1 MFIFTPKSRLMAQ
14 TKSGIALGKVLA
26 IEVDEQTGKIVN
38 FSISAHRAIPAII
51 DRVLLVAW
59 NQVVEWRE
67 DVLIVADAVVGSRAM
82 ASSVASNSQ
91 APIQMSKDI
100 NRS

>member
-26 IEVDEQTGKIVN
+26 IEVDEQTGRIIN

-51 DRVLLVAW
+51 DSVLLVAW
-59 NQVVEWRE
+59 DQVVDWRS
-67 DVLIVADAVVGSRAM
+67 DVLIVADAVVGSQVV
-82 ASSVASNSQ
+82 SVASNAGTS
-91 APIQMSKDI
+91 PS
-100 NRS
+100 R